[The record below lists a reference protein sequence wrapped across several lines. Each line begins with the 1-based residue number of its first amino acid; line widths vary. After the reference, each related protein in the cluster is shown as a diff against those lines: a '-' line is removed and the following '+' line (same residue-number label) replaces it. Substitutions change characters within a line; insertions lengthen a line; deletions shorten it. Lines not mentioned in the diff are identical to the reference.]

1 MNETLEKPNIELKE
15 FTFDE
20 KEHLYKLN
28 GKPMTGVTTIL
39 GVIAKPSLI
48 QWAANM
54 ACDHIND
61 NFPSVEEIM
70 KNPLA
75 ISQLIKEARTA
86 HRTKKEKAG
95 DIGTLAHKWIEEW
108 IKNPDTIFPDDPVLN
123 KMCENFTNWALENE
137 VKFLESEMRVY
148 SEKYWYAGTID
159 LVLEMNGKKYLGDLK
174 TSSGIYDEHFYQT
187 AAYQNALNEMGHHL
201 DIVEHII
208 INTKKDGKMQVKTS
222 TDYENNRK
230 AFMGALAIYRVKN
243 Q

>member
-1 MNETLEKPNIELKE
+1 MTNDSTVEKTG

-20 KEHLYKLN
+20 KAHLYKLN

-39 GVIAKPSLI
+39 QVIAKPSLI

-54 ACDHIND
+54 ACDYIEGSCKPGFTD
-61 NFPSVEEIM
+61 DGTPCY
-70 KNPLA
+70 LA
-75 ISQLIKEARTA
+75 TLAELTLARTA

-95 DIGTLAHKWIEEW
+95 DIGTEAHKWIEEW
-108 IKNPDTIFPDDPVLN
+108 IKNPSHPLPENEMVK
-123 KMCENFTNWALENE
+123 KMVENFVNWAKENN

-159 LVLEMNGKKYLGDLK
+159 LVLEMGGKKYLGDLK

-187 AAYQNALNEMGHHL
+187 AAYHNALNEMGYHL

-208 INTKKDGKMQVKTS
+208 INCKKDGKMQVKTS